1 MMTDA
6 EVRAALQDMAA
17 IKRAIRQNQM
27 TDAWAFLRALELK
40 LGRALRTQSRPEQH
54 AAPH

>member
-17 IKRAIRQNQM
+17 IKRAIRQSQM
-27 TDAWAFLRALELK
+27 TEAWACLRALELK
-40 LGRALRTQSRPEQH
+40 LGRALRVEVEQP
-54 AAPH
+54 AETTD